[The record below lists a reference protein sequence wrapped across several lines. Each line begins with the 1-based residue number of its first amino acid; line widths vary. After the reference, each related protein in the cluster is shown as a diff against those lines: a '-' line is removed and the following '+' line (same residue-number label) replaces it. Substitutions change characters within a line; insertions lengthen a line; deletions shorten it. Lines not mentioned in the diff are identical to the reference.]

1 MHAAWNF
8 TLGTVASLPVSGI
21 HTFHLF
27 EVEAVGS
34 PLMTGGRYGLEGSV
48 VNAGLSAACCAA
60 GLVWLRLTSPGRQIS
75 SGFDRSPPGGMA

>member
-1 MHAAWNF
+1 MSPAWVAGSRSGCTPWNF

-21 HTFHLF
+21 HTAHLL

-48 VNAGLSAACCAA
+48 VNAALSAACCAA
-60 GLVWLRLTSPGRQIS
+60 GLVWLRSTSPARQ
-75 SGFDRSPPGGMA
+75 